1 MTDSRLPNLTS
12 NFRDFFGFKNLS
24 PRRSRESGVGGFFRG
39 KESGVGKARESESG
53 VGVGNSV
60 NRLPSPDLI
69 NFQFSRYYLHGGLLK
84 WSWKIMS
91 KTIKISQKE
100 RLNRWSRMIYN
111 IWLFQTLFLLW
122 FDVKKKF
129 RLRKIFYF

>member
-39 KESGVGKARESESG
+39 KESGVGKARESELG

-60 NRLPSPDLI
+60 SRLQSPGILTRYVVLAALI
-69 NFQFSRYYLHGGLLK
+69 VY
-84 WSWKIMS
+84 M
-91 KTIKISQKE
+91 
-100 RLNRWSRMIYN
+100 
-111 IWLFQTLFLLW
+111 
-122 FDVKKKF
+122 
-129 RLRKIFYF
+129 

>member
-60 NRLPSPDLI
+60 NRLPSPAGRR
-69 NFQFSRYYLHGGLLK
+69 SHATSYTVSG
-84 WSWKIMS
+84 S
-91 KTIKISQKE
+91 T
-100 RLNRWSRMIYN
+100 
-111 IWLFQTLFLLW
+111 
-122 FDVKKKF
+122 V
-129 RLRKIFYF
+129 

>member
-53 VGVGNSV
+53 VGVGTQSTDSKA
-60 NRLPSPDLI
+60 LPKNVQKVPTFDIS
-69 NFQFSRYYLHGGLLK
+69 H
-84 WSWKIMS
+84 KIP
-91 KTIKISQKE
+91 
-100 RLNRWSRMIYN
+100 NY
-111 IWLFQTLFLLW
+111 
-122 FDVKKKF
+122 D
-129 RLRKIFYF
+129 